1 MHIAFALYDDM
12 TVLDLVGPYQVLSL
26 LPGARVSLAATT
38 AGPKR
43 TDSGMV
49 IHADVATSD
58 VPAPDVVV
66 VPGTGSPQTPL
77 ADEKLIAWLAAVHE
91 TSTWTCSVCTGS
103 LLLGAA
109 GVLQGKR
116 ATTHWLALDVLR
128 SFGAE
133 PTGERVVF
141 DGKVVTAAGVSSGI
155 DMALA
160 LVARLAGDETAQAI
174 QLAIEYDPQPPFDAG
189 APQKASASV
198 RDAATKLLQ
207 SATTLEVPAT

>member
-1 MHIAFALYDDM
+1 
-12 TVLDLVGPYQVLSL
+12 
-26 LPGARVSLAATT
+26 
-38 AGPKR
+38 
-43 TDSGMV
+43 
-49 IHADVATSD
+49 
-58 VPAPDVVV
+58 
-66 VPGTGSPQTPL
+66 
-77 ADEKLIAWLAAVHE
+77 
-91 TSTWTCSVCTGS
+91 VCTGS

-160 LVARLAGDETAQAI
+160 LVARVAGDETAQAI

-189 APQKASASV
+189 APHKASAAV
-198 RDAATKLLQ
+198 RDAATKLLGA
-207 SATTLEVPAT
+207 ATTLEVPAP